1 MQQSADGFKVIDA
14 PKIKGLVWRQFRGG
28 SDIEQMWSVRK
39 QVAKWDKVDPQS
51 SRESLPTEDEF
62 VKEWTGAQIGNPEC
76 VIVEKDSLVIGYSRI
91 LWWTEND
98 NKRVYLHLG
107 WLLPQW
113 RHQGIGT
120 AMLHLCQS
128 IIGEMVARDKI
139 TSKVELAT
147 NVSSTEQD
155 AAQLMQSEG
164 YKIVHTLCD
173 MALTDLDALVPANFP
188 VGIEVRPV
196 TTDHFRAIYE
206 VYADAYSTFEMA
218 QKADEQAFQNFV
230 TYELAGDITLYRV
243 AWSGERAVGIVL
255 CHLRNGVG
263 TVDEVEVRKAFQ
275 RRGIARALL
284 TIALQALAARGIQTA
299 RLYTAANNR
308 EGARSLYESLGFRE
322 VKEHY
327 FYRKALN

>member
-1 MQQSADGFKVIDA
+1 MVQSDVFQVDDKPQVQ
-14 PKIKGLVWRQFRGG
+14 GLVFRKFRGG
-28 SDIEQMWSVRK
+28 KDIEQMWSVRK
-39 QVAKWDKVDPQS
+39 EVAKWDKVDPQS
-51 SRESLPTEDEF
+51 SRESLPTEEEF
-62 VKEWTGAQIGNPEC
+62 VKEWSRAEIGNSEC
-76 VIVEKDSLVIGYSRI
+76 MIVEKDSQVIGYSRI

-98 NKRVYLHLG
+98 DKRVYLHLG

-113 RHQGIGT
+113 RHRCIGT

-128 IIGEMVARDKI
+128 LISDRVTGEGI

-164 YKIVHTLCD
+164 YKIVHTLSD
-173 MALTDLDALVPANFP
+173 MVLSHLDALVPANFP
-188 VGIEVRPV
+188 LGIEVRLV
-196 TTDHFRAIYE
+196 TLEHFRAIYE
-206 VYADAYSTFEMA
+206 VYADAYSTYERA

-230 TYELAGDITLYRV
+230 TYELAGDTSLYRV
-243 AWSGERAVGIVL
+243 AWCGEQAVGIVL

-284 TIALQALAARGIQTA
+284 TEALQNLAARGIQTA

-322 VKEHY
+322 VKQHY
-327 FYRKALN
+327 LYRKALN